1 MMAHALAVV
10 VGLVLLL
17 ITVPCLTLAAQV
29 LGVLRPRKKVG
40 LDPAGHPT
48 AREHAGVAVLIPA
61 HNEEAGI
68 GQTLLSVHPQLGPR
82 DRVVVVADNCNDK
95 TAALARAHGAEV
107 IERTH
112 PTLRGKGHA
121 LDFGVRHLAL
131 NPPDHVLMLDADC
144 KLWPGSLDTLRQAC
158 ATHQSPV
165 QALYVMQPQQD
176 SPLTTKVAAFAW
188 LVKNKMRPMGSAR
201 WGWPCQLTG
210 SGMAFPWSV
219 ISIAP
224 LASGH
229 LAEDMQLGAHLALSG
244 HMPVYCGNALV
255 TSTFPEGKEAI
266 ASQRQRW
273 EQGHLS
279 VILELGL
286 PLLGQALARRDWR
299 LLGMALDMC
308 VPPLSSLVMLALA
321 STGACLLLWAFGMA
335 GSGPLTGWAGLNLAL
350 LCWAVTLSWR
360 LEGRHV
366 LTLKELSS
374 VPMYMLSKLSIY
386 ASFISRRQT
395 QWIRTKR
402 EEGES

>member
-1 MMAHALAVV
+1 MMALALAVAV
-10 VGLVLLL
+10 AFVLLIL
-17 ITVPCLTLAAQV
+17 AVPCITLAVQV
-29 LGVLRPRKKVG
+29 LGRWLSPTEEA
-40 LDPAGHPT
+40 PTQGHPSKHDR
-48 AREHAGVAVLIPA
+48 ASLAVLIPA
-61 HNEEAGI
+61 HDEEAGI
-68 GQTLLSVHPQLGPR
+68 ARTIQSVRPQLGPN
-82 DRVVVVADNCNDK
+82 DRMVVVADNCNDQ
-95 TAALARAHGAEV
+95 TAAMARALGAEV

-112 PTLRGKGHA
+112 QTLRGKGHA

-131 NPPDHVLMLDADC
+131 NPPDQVLMLDADC

-158 ATHQSPV
+158 TTQQGPV
-165 QALYVMQPQQD
+165 QACDLMQAQPD
-176 SPLTTKVAAFAW
+176 SALTTKVAAFAW
-188 LVKNKMRPMGSAR
+188 LVKNKVRPMGGAR
-201 WGWPCQLTG
+201 WGWPCQLMGTG
-210 SGMAFPWSV
+210 MIFPWSV
-219 ISIAP
+219 ISTAP

-255 TSTFPEGKEAI
+255 TSAFPDSKEAI
-266 ASQRQRW
+266 ASQRKRW
-273 EQGHLS
+273 EHGHLS
-279 VILELGL
+279 MILELGL
-286 PLLGQALARRDWR
+286 PLLGQAVVRRDWR

-308 VPPLSSLVMLALA
+308 VPPLSSLVMLALT
-321 STGACLLLWAFGMA
+321 SVFACLVMWAFGMA
-335 GSGPLTGWAGLNLAL
+335 GSGLLTGWAGLNLAL